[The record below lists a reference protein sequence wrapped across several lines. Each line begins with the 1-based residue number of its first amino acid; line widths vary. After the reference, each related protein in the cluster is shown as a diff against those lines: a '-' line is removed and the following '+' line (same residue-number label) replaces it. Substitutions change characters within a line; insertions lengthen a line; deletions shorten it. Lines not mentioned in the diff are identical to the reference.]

1 LVGKTF
7 KFLFWIQCIILA
19 TFETIESQLHGGEV
33 HAIVAMIRILTMRN
47 NRRILSIIEREGKK
61 IFLQLHLFF
70 IMRYSKSPIL
80 MIKNINQNDMIAF
93 TVIALKKLKISVI
106 IDTTEARKIPEIT
119 NASLKFN
126 SDFKIF

>member
-1 LVGKTF
+1 
-7 KFLFWIQCIILA
+7 
-19 TFETIESQLHGGEV
+19 
-33 HAIVAMIRILTMRN
+33 
-47 NRRILSIIEREGKK
+47 
-61 IFLQLHLFF
+61 
-70 IMRYSKSPIL
+70 